1 MGSGT
6 GRRIAA
12 VLASACIAVSAITG
26 AASAQTYPIR
36 PIRIVVP
43 YPPGNLADVTART
56 LAEPLSKR
64 LGQPIVIE
72 NKPGATGIIGVDAVV
87 HAAPDGHTLLLNSIS
102 LVIGP
107 AILKQVPYDVATDLA
122 PVALIGQTSMML
134 VANPEFPARDLA
146 ATVALLKENPG
157 KYSYAH
163 FGVGSLSQISM
174 ESFKR
179 AAGIDIVGV
188 PYRGAAQAL
197 TDVLAGQLPLMF
209 DAMTSAYGHVRAGKT
224 RAIAVSAA
232 QRSSFAPE
240 VPTLAESGLSA
251 LADYNVEAWSALL
264 APAATPPAIIA
275 QIHAATMSAMED
287 ADFRARAA
295 AQTLEIYPPRPP
307 DEVGRFLR
315 AELTRWRQIVRDIG
329 LEGSQ

>member
-1 MGSGT
+1 MGSKI
-6 GRRIAA
+6 GRRTATALGLVCAVAA
-12 VLASACIAVSAITG
+12 FTVVAH
-26 AASAQTYPIR
+26 AQTYPSR
-36 PIRIVVP
+36 PIRIIVP

-56 LAEPLSKR
+56 LSEPLSKR
-64 LGQPIVIE
+64 LGQPIVID
-72 NKPGATGIIGVDAVV
+72 NKPGATGVIGVDAAV
-87 HAAPDGHTLLLNSIS
+87 HALPDGHTLLLNSIS

-146 ATVALLKENPG
+146 ATVALLKDNPG

-174 ESFKR
+174 EAFKR
-179 AAGIDIVGV
+179 AAGLDIVGV

-224 RAIAVSAA
+224 RAIAISAGH
-232 QRSSFAPE
+232 RSSFAPE
-240 VPTLAESGLSA
+240 VPTPTSKPG
-251 LADYNVEAWSALL
+251 
-264 APAATPPAIIA
+264 
-275 QIHAATMSAMED
+275 
-287 ADFRARAA
+287 ARCSRPRR
-295 AQTLEIYPPRPP
+295 LRPRSSRRFMPPRWKRCGIPTSASEPP
-307 DEVGRFLR
+307 RR
-315 AELTRWRQIVRDIG
+315 PWRSTRHDRPTRSA
-329 LEGSQ
+329 GSCAPS